1 MRKLH
6 TVNKSL
12 HTSTALSSC
21 LNLISPQ
28 SALVL
33 IEDGVYAA
41 VGNATHIQPF
51 NSSLGIK
58 LYALKPDLEARG
70 LIETRLLSDIEV
82 IEYIDFV
89 DLVAAYSSVVAWS

>member
-6 TVNKSL
+6 TVNKSP
-12 HTSTALSSC
+12 HTSIALSSC

-41 VGNATHIQPF
+41 VESATHIQQL
-51 NSSLGIK
+51 NSPLGIK

-70 LIETRLLSDIEV
+70 LIETQLLSDIEV